1 VSGCFDRKIVNQVI
15 AIINQVNKIETIY
28 EIRNIKKLTGFH
40 NKYRIRIKD
49 YRIGIIVEDEV
60 VIFAAFDHRS
70 DIYKYF
76 P

>member
-1 VSGCFDRKIVNQVI
+1 MYRSIHQGKTGKTLKDTMAARKPSDI
-15 AIINQVNKIETIY
+15 KHL
-28 EIRNIKKLTGFH
+28 KKLKGAKNSF
-40 NKYRIRIKD
+40 RIKLD
-49 YRIGIIVEDEV
+49 NYRIGLKIENDV